1 MKNNIEYHSLEA
13 IQAALKDV
21 GYLLLTTGHPEF
33 GIECTISGQNDWV
46 TVVNQPDEISAII
59 EARRKY
65 DAGEYVEQEGRD
77 A

>member
-1 MKNNIEYHSLEA
+1 MKNKIEYHSLED
-13 IQAALKDV
+13 IKAALKDV

-65 DAGEYVEQEGRD
+65 DAGEYEEWD
-77 A
+77 AQ